1 MSQNISYND
10 FYPMAAISD
19 EIWTEYKLYKGWTPS
34 KLTSCMADNCEEYDQ
49 STFIFFLVGG
59 ILA

>member
-34 KLTSCMADNCEEYDQ
+34 KFTSCMADNCDEYDQ
-49 STFIFFLVGG
+49 ST
-59 ILA
+59 